1 VTDTGDFTRRRLLG
15 GAVAGGAGL
24 VAATR
29 LLEGAEAVAAESSSP
44 GDPQL
49 VSDLMGVELLSQ
61 VVIEHVLLSPHMSL
75 RSRRVAHRVLAAE
88 RAHAAALE
96 PHLRRLRSP
105 RPRVPGTTE
114 EIDAVLA
121 ARHVSHRVSEL
132 HSEHDCL
139 ELLLNLESIA
149 EGAYYSSLSKLS
161 NPRLQ
166 LLAARI
172 LASEAQHEA
181 MVGVLRDHKDFA
193 RAAPYAFVEG
203 IAP

>member
-1 VTDTGDFTRRRLLG
+1 MATGALTRRRLIGGILG
-15 GAVAGGAGL
+15 GGAALAAAAGPE
-24 VAATR
+24 VAAGDSQT
-29 LLEGAEAVAAESSSP
+29 P

-49 VSDLMGVELLSQ
+49 ISDLTGVELLSQ
-61 VVIEHVLLSPHMSL
+61 TVLERVLVNPHMSP
-75 RSRRVAHRVLAAE
+75 RSRRVGRRVLAAE

-96 PHLRRLRSP
+96 PDLRRFQRP
-105 RPRVPGTTE
+105 RPRVPTTAA

-121 ARHVSHRVSEL
+121 ARHVSRMVSEL

-139 ELLLNLESIA
+139 ELLLNLESLA
-149 EGAYYSSLSKLS
+149 EGAYYSALSKLTD
-161 NPRLQ
+161 PRLQ
-166 LLAARI
+166 VLAARI

-181 MVGVLRDHKDFA
+181 MLGVLRDHKDFA